1 MLFCSI
7 LLPIKSGLAAKY
19 VEPDNSGQPVGLERS
34 EPVKQKLV
42 VSTGETGHLDRD
54 DDGDVGVGD
63 DGEDDDDGL
72 HWPLVELM
80 VMKMFEKIVRID

>member
-1 MLFCSI
+1 MCTMHMFCSI

-19 VEPDNSGQPVGLERS
+19 VEPDNSGKPVGLERS

-72 HWPLVELM
+72 H
-80 VMKMFEKIVRID
+80 